1 MLWSITY
8 LSIYFLLVNGM
19 LCVFQVRKH
28 QLISALVADPW
39 LLTHTEVTPY
49 DDSQRTAASVFL
61 LMKLNHAFNFA
72 IASAIASIDT
82 MRSKLLANYCNK
94 MLGVS

>member
-28 QLISALVADPW
+28 PLISALVADPYRGDTVRR
-39 LLTHTEVTPY
+39 LT
-49 DDSQRTAASVFL
+49 
-61 LMKLNHAFNFA
+61 KNAFDFA
-72 IASAIASIDT
+72 IASAIAFIDT
-82 MRSKLLANYCNK
+82 MRIKLLANYCNK